1 MNTTQINDPTLTVD
15 EFCAA
20 ERISK
25 AQLYLDWKKGQGPDY
40 FMNGKCRRISH
51 EARIRWRRARE
62 EAAKLAQ
69 RDTVSA

>member
-1 MNTTQINDPTLTVD
+1 MDTAKINDPTLTVD

-40 FMNGKCRRISH
+40 FMNGKCRRISTT
-51 EARIRWRRARE
+51 RC
-62 EAAKLAQ
+62 
-69 RDTVSA
+69 

>member
-25 AQLYLDWKKGQGPDY
+25 AQLYLDWKKGARP
-40 FMNGKCRRISH
+40 RLLH
-51 EARIRWRRARE
+51 ERE
-62 EAAKLAQ
+62 
-69 RDTVSA
+69 VPPHFP

>member
-40 FMNGKCRRISH
+40 WKCRRISH